1 MEQQIKERKKKLTID
16 LWIIALVT
24 IAVYIVYGVFGSRI
38 MSFCK
43 NSDISVWPRLL
54 TAAALEFGIAGL
66 GITIVGL
73 MRKESFAS
81 FGLRW
86 ENAIKAVL
94 WTIVFFL
101 PYILFIFLSGQFEG
115 YEPLSIMVTP
125 DLHKAGIVATIIGTL
140 VIAVVW
146 GFFEGF
152 NYVVICEKI
161 NRRFPVKTKFFD
173 WGALVVSIMGILFH
187 PMSFS
192 IQGIIEI
199 VTTFIAILWNAAGD
213 DSLKMF
219 YYRGLHEWHDEHGYL
234 IDTCLT
240 AQDRFKNDLDYFRIV
255 YSD

>member
-24 IAVYIVYGVFGSRI
+24 IAVYIVYGAFGSRI

-140 VIAVVW
+140 VIAIVW

-199 VTTFIAILWNAAGD
+199 VTTFIAIYGMLQVRKVYKNAWGCVFAFLFIWNA
-213 DSLKMF
+213 L
-219 YYRGLHEWHDEHGYL
+219 
-234 IDTCLT
+234 
-240 AQDRFKNDLDYFRIV
+240 
-255 YSD
+255 

>member
-1 MEQQIKERKKKLTID
+1 MKQQIKERKKKLTID

-38 MSFCK
+38 ISFCK

-94 WTIVFFL
+94 WTIVFFP

-199 VTTFIAILWNAAGD
+199 VTTFIAIYGMLQVRKVYKNAWGCVFAFLFIWNA
-213 DSLKMF
+213 L
-219 YYRGLHEWHDEHGYL
+219 
-234 IDTCLT
+234 
-240 AQDRFKNDLDYFRIV
+240 
-255 YSD
+255 

>member
-16 LWIIALVT
+16 LWIIALDT

-54 TAAALEFGIAGL
+54 MAAALEFGIAGL

-199 VTTFIAILWNAAGD
+199 VTTFIAIYGMLQVRKVYKNAWGCVFAFLFIWNA
-213 DSLKMF
+213 L
-219 YYRGLHEWHDEHGYL
+219 
-234 IDTCLT
+234 
-240 AQDRFKNDLDYFRIV
+240 
-255 YSD
+255 

>member
-54 TAAALEFGIAGL
+54 MAAALEFGIAGL

-140 VIAVVW
+140 VIAIVW

-199 VTTFIAILWNAAGD
+199 VTTFIAIYGMLQVRKVYKNAWGCVSAFLFIWNA
-213 DSLKMF
+213 L
-219 YYRGLHEWHDEHGYL
+219 
-234 IDTCLT
+234 
-240 AQDRFKNDLDYFRIV
+240 
-255 YSD
+255 

>member
-24 IAVYIVYGVFGSRI
+24 IAVYIVYGAFGSRI

-54 TAAALEFGIAGL
+54 MAAALEFGIAGL

-140 VIAVVW
+140 VIAIVW

-199 VTTFIAILWNAAGD
+199 VTTFIAIYGMLQVRKVYKNAWGCVFAFLFIWNA
-213 DSLKMF
+213 L
-219 YYRGLHEWHDEHGYL
+219 
-234 IDTCLT
+234 
-240 AQDRFKNDLDYFRIV
+240 
-255 YSD
+255 